1 MGETNQRAIKVQIQ
15 DLNYL
20 ENAFSAFIESSIH
33 RVAHSGDMVYS
44 YRITA
49 GEVKAGTGRQR
60 LHDSVIGEYTQFFA
74 NHNVAAQYDGNFN
87 SFNVV
92 VDLNRCVLR
101 PDQAK
106 FLAAAME
113 TFRAENT

>member
-1 MGETNQRAIKVQIQ
+1 MLMQ

-20 ENAFSAFIESSIH
+20 EDVFSAFIDSSIH
-33 RVAHSGDMVYS
+33 RAAHSGDMVYT

-49 GEVKAGTGRQR
+49 GEMKAGTGRQR
-60 LHDSVIGEYTQFFA
+60 LHDSIIGDFSQFFA
-74 NHNVAAQYDGNFN
+74 NHNVAAQYDENFN
-87 SFNVV
+87 AFTVV

-106 FLAAAME
+106 FLAIAME

>member
-1 MGETNQRAIKVQIQ
+1 MQMQ

-20 ENAFSAFIESSIH
+20 EDTFAAFVDSSIH
-33 RVAHSGDMVYS
+33 RAAHSGDMIYT

-49 GEVKAGTGRQR
+49 GEMKSGTGRQR
-60 LHDSVIGEYTQFFA
+60 LHESVIGECTQFFA
-74 NHNVAAQYDGNFN
+74 SHNVAAQYDENFN
-87 SFNVV
+87 AFTVI

-101 PDQAK
+101 PEQAR

-113 TFRAENT
+113 TFRAENL